1 VSEGGEGARDLGRRL
16 DALGAR
22 LARIELALPPDPARA
37 AGEPLDERARRG
49 LRWLESLFAIDP
61 AGPPAAALEW
71 ALDRACHEAG
81 ADCAA
86 VFAPAAAGVLEPVAH
101 RGFRVPPAPLQP
113 GRGLAGRAFAEGDLF
128 QGDARHHAADP
139 LLAHHGLGHALA
151 VPLGRLPGAALGVL
165 FAARR
170 RAAPFDGRALA
181 VLAVV
186 ADRAGLVLERLRGH
200 ATGEPD
206 EAAPGADLDLT
217 ATAGRVAHA
226 MARRLG
232 APAVAVLVPDGSALR
247 VTAAVGLPVD
257 RLPPPADVEPCAA
270 VLAGGEAWRA
280 GDDEPAPASL
290 AEFLGVAPRLVL
302 PLRAGDATVALVVAG
317 GPAPLDAAP
326 AAALA
331 TPAALALRNARLHTE
346 TVAALGE
353 QRASGRHGAEP
364 AGPARDFLGLLA
376 VLLARV
382 GLVRERVTDP
392 ELSGDLALAEEAA
405 WRAAEAVR
413 GFLGFAPGA
422 RTESLRPLDLADV
435 VKGAVDDATRRATA
449 RGERVPEIGL
459 EVEPL
464 PPVRGDGDELR
475 EALGRLLDNGV
486 EAVAGGGGI
495 SVRARWDA
503 GRRVEVV
510 VEDTGPGME
519 DAIRTRALE
528 PFFSTRGPGRLGLGL
543 PVVQAIVER
552 HRGTLEVTSAPGQ
565 GTRVRMLL
573 PTAAVARSS
582 SRAASAPSAP
592 ATGAAARPTGAAP
605 HSARVL
611 VVEDEAAVR
620 EALVEALTRHG
631 HVALGA
637 ADGEEALALLQRE
650 PFEAAVVD
658 LALAGRSGLEVA
670 QAAKRLRPGTPV
682 IVVTAWP
689 GRLHA
694 AAVRASGVDHVL
706 EKPVAA
712 AQVLESL
719 ERLLAAGRGVR
730 T

>member
-1 VSEGGEGARDLGRRL
+1 
-16 DALGAR
+16 
-22 LARIELALPPDPARA
+22 
-37 AGEPLDERARRG
+37 
-49 LRWLESLFAIDP
+49 
-61 AGPPAAALEW
+61 
-71 ALDRACHEAG
+71 
-81 ADCAA
+81 
-86 VFAPAAAGVLEPVAH
+86 
-101 RGFRVPPAPLQP
+101 
-113 GRGLAGRAFAEGDLF
+113 
-128 QGDARHHAADP
+128 
-139 LLAHHGLGHALA
+139 
-151 VPLGRLPGAALGVL
+151 
-165 FAARR
+165 
-170 RAAPFDGRALA
+170 
-181 VLAVV
+181 
-186 ADRAGLVLERLRGH
+186 
-200 ATGEPD
+200 
-206 EAAPGADLDLT
+206 
-217 ATAGRVAHA
+217 
-226 MARRLG
+226 M
-232 APAVAVLVPDGSALR
+232 SALR
-247 VTAAVGLPVD
+247 LAGAVGLPLD
-257 RLPPPADVEPCAA
+257 RVPPPPDAEPCAT
-270 VLAGGEAWRA
+270 VLAGGPLWRA
-280 GDDEPAPASL
+280 GDDEPAPPPL
-290 AEFLGVAPRLVL
+290 AALLGAAPRLVL

-317 GPAPLDAAP
+317 GPAPVD
-326 AAALA
+326 AALA
-331 TPAALALRNARLHTE
+331 APLVTPAAHALRNARLHAE

-353 QRASGRHGAEP
+353 HRAGGRRVAEP

-392 ELSGDLALAEEAA
+392 ELTGDLALAEEAA

-422 RTESLRPLDLADV
+422 RTESLRPLDLAEV
-435 VKGAVDDATRRATA
+435 VRSAVAEAVRRAEA

-486 EAVAGGGGI
+486 EAVAGGGEI
-495 SVRARWDA
+495 SVRARWDV

-519 DAIRTRALE
+519 EAVRTRALE

-552 HRGTLEVTSAPGQ
+552 HRGTLEVASAPGQ

-573 PTAAVARSS
+573 PTAAGVRARHG
-582 SRAASAPSAP
+582 RVGAP
-592 ATGAAARPTGAAP
+592 AAAQPARI
-605 HSARVL
+605 L

-631 HVALGA
+631 HVALA
-637 ADGEEALALLQRE
+637 AAGGEEALALLERE

-694 AAVRASGVDHVL
+694 AAVRASGVDQVL

-712 AQVLESL
+712 AQVLDAL
-719 ERLLAAGRGVR
+719 ERLLAARRGSDRPGPIPVASRRPSRPSAVLGVCGIRDAWTAFGLWPPPPCVLGLLGSRPGTIGRHAYLVCSRVR
-730 T
+730 A

>member
-1 VSEGGEGARDLGRRL
+1 LRDLGRRL

-22 LARIELALPPDPARA
+22 LARVEHALPPDPTGA
-37 AGEPLDERARRG
+37 AGEPLDEPARRG
-49 LRWLESLFAIDP
+49 LRWLEGLFAITPD
-61 AGPPAAALEW
+61 GPPAAALEL
-71 ALDRACHEAG
+71 ALDRVIHGAG

-86 VFAPAAAGVLEPVAH
+86 VFVPAPAGALEPVAH
-101 RGFRVPPAPLQP
+101 RGFRVPPAPLQA
-113 GRGLAGRAFAEGDLF
+113 GQGLAGRAFAEGDVF
-128 QGDARHHAADP
+128 KADARHHAADP
-139 LLAHHGLGHALA
+139 LLADHRLGHALA
-151 VPLGRLPGAALGVL
+151 APLGRMPGAPLGVL

-170 RAAPFDGRALA
+170 RAAPFDGRALS

-186 ADRAGLVLERLRGH
+186 ADRAALVLERLRGH
-200 ATGEPD
+200 PADEPTD
-206 EAAPGADLDLT
+206 AAPGADLDLA
-217 ATAGRVAHA
+217 ATAGRVARA

-232 APAVAVLVPDGSALR
+232 APAVAVLVPDGGALR
-247 VTAAVGLPVD
+247 VAGAVGLPLD
-257 RLPPPADVEPCAA
+257 RVPPPADAEPCAT
-270 VLAGGEAWRA
+270 VLTGGAAWQAGV
-280 GDDEPAPASL
+280 DEPAPAPL
-290 AEFLGVAPRLVL
+290 AELLGVAPRLVV
-302 PLRAGDATVALVVAG
+302 PLRDGDATVALVVAG
-317 GPAPLDAAP
+317 GSAPLDAAL
-326 AAALA
+326 AAPLV
-331 TPAALALRNARLHTE
+331 TPAALALRNARLHAE

-353 QRASGRHGAEP
+353 HRAAGRRGAEP

-422 RTESLRPLDLADV
+422 RTENLRPLDLAEV
-435 VKGAVDDATRRATA
+435 VKGALDDATRRAEA
-449 RGERVPEIGL
+449 RGDRVPEIGL
-459 EVEPL
+459 AVEPL

-486 EAVAGGGGI
+486 EAVADGGEI
-495 SVRARWDA
+495 SIRARWDA

-519 DAIRTRALE
+519 DAVRARALE

-565 GTRVRMLL
+565 GTRVRLLL
-573 PTAAVARSS
+573 PTAAGARSS
-582 SRAASAPSAP
+582 SRPAAP
-592 ATGAAARPTGAAP
+592 ATARI
-605 HSARVL
+605 L

-620 EALVEALTRHG
+620 EALVEALARHG
-631 HVALGA
+631 HVALA
-637 ADGEEALALLQRE
+637 ASDGEEALALLERE

-670 QAAKRLRPGTPV
+670 QAAKRRRPGTPV

-694 AAVRASGVDHVL
+694 AAVRASGVDQVL

-719 ERLLAAGRGVR
+719 ERLLAARRGVR
-730 T
+730 A

>member
-1 VSEGGEGARDLGRRL
+1 VSRDREGAPVSEGGEPRGEVREELRDLGRRL
-16 DALGAR
+16 DAMGIR
-22 LARIELALPPDPARA
+22 LARVEQGVA

-49 LRWLESLFAIDP
+49 LRWLESAFAISPD
-61 AGPPAAALEW
+61 GPPGAALDL
-71 ALDRACHEAG
+71 ALDRVIYGAG

-86 VFAPAAAGVLEPVAH
+86 VFVPTVAGALEPIAQ
-101 RGFRVPPAPLQP
+101 RGFRAPPASLPP
-113 GRGLAGRAFAEGDLF
+113 GQGLGGRAFAEGDLV
-128 QGDARHHAADP
+128 QGNARHHAADP
-139 LLAHHGLGHALA
+139 LLAEHGLGHALA
-151 VPLGRLPGAALGVL
+151 VPLGRPPAAPLGVL

-181 VLAVV
+181 VLALV
-186 ADRAGLVLERLRGH
+186 ADRAGLVLERLR
-200 ATGEPD
+200 ARPADEPD
-206 EAAPGADLDLT
+206 EAGPGADLDLA
-217 ATAGRVAHA
+217 ATAERVARA

-232 APAVAVLVPDGSALR
+232 APAVAVLLPEGSALR
-247 VTAAVGLPVD
+247 VAGAVGLPLD
-257 RLPPPADVEPCAA
+257 RIPPPPDAEPCATI
-270 VLAGGEAWRA
+270 LAGGPDWRA
-280 GDDEPAPASL
+280 GDDEPAPPPL
-290 AEFLGVAPRLVL
+290 AAFLGAAPRLVL

-317 GPAPLDAAP
+317 GPTPVDVALAAPLV
-326 AAALA
+326 
-331 TPAALALRNARLHTE
+331 TPAAHALRNARLHAE

-353 QRASGRHGAEP
+353 HRAGGRRGAEP

-392 ELSGDLALAEEAA
+392 ELTGDLALAEEAA

-422 RTESLRPLDLADV
+422 RTESLRPLDLAEV
-435 VKGAVDDATRRATA
+435 VSGAVADAVRRAEA

-486 EAVAGGGGI
+486 EAVAGGGEI
-495 SVRARWDA
+495 SVRARWDV

-519 DAIRTRALE
+519 EAVRTRVLE
-528 PFFSTRGPGRLGLGL
+528 PFFSTRGAGRLGLGL

-552 HRGTLEVTSAPGQ
+552 HRGTLEVASAPGQ

-573 PTAAVARSS
+573 PTAAGAS
-582 SRAASAPSAP
+582 SRP
-592 ATGAAARPTGAAP
+592 AAALP
-605 HSARVL
+605 ARIL

-631 HVALGA
+631 HVALAA
-637 ADGEEALALLQRE
+637 ADGEEALALLQRG

-670 QAAKRLRPGTPV
+670 QAAKRMRAGTPV

-689 GRLHA
+689 GQLHA
-694 AAVRASGVDHVL
+694 AAVRASGVDQVL

-712 AQVLESL
+712 AQVLDAL
-719 ERLLAAGRGVR
+719 ERLLAARRGVR
-730 T
+730 A